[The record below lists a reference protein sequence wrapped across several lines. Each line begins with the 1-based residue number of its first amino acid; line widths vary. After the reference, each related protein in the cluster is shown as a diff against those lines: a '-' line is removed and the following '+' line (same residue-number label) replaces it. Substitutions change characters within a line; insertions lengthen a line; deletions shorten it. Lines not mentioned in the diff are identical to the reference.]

1 MPPEAKSNIAWQYH
15 GYPALSKWMASSND
29 FFLLR
34 RFSPLQVR
42 CLLYLQNQI
51 AVKSK
56 QLDEWDTF
64 AMCQEPEKGN
74 SGWIDE
80 DPETLPG
87 NPRPRIL
94 REILPLLKDYS
105 KSPRP
110 CRVTLRIPS
119 RLMTHADDLVASFSK
134 LKAMQTAT
142 PRQTGNID
150 NWFESY
156 GQDAIDPEEQHYKGH
171 QGDLVTMISKPQY
184 PLIALLHSS
193 RIIRRMFK
201 LKLRSDRIAS
211 QSTTYTSTRG
221 LEVLAAMLSLTVGL
235 SMTFAS
241 IWWLNF
247 VDDKVFRLA
256 IITASG
262 TLMCLITWAAAG
274 NRPFEILAA
283 FAAYMA
289 VLMIY
294 QQIS

>member
-1 MPPEAKSNIAWQYH
+1 MPPEAKSNVAWQYH

-64 AMCQEPEKGN
+64 AMCQEPERGN
-74 SGWIDE
+74 SGRIDD

-105 KSPRP
+105 EFPQDLP
-110 CRVTLRIPS
+110 IPPK
-119 RLMTHADDLVASFSK
+119 LTAEADELVASYSK

-150 NWFESY
+150 NWFKSY
-156 GQDAIDPEEQHYKGH
+156 GEDAIDPEEQHHKDH
-171 QGDLVTMISKPQY
+171 QGDLITMISKPQY

-201 LKLRSDRIAS
+201 LKIRSDRVAS
-211 QSTTYTSTRG
+211 DSTTYTSTRG

>member
-1 MPPEAKSNIAWQYH
+1 VSSERLFRVPLPIRPKLTREA
-15 GYPALSKWMASSND
+15 
-29 FFLLR
+29 
-34 RFSPLQVR
+34 
-42 CLLYLQNQI
+42 
-51 AVKSK
+51 
-56 QLDEWDTF
+56 DE
-64 AMCQEPEKGN
+64 
-74 SGWIDE
+74 
-80 DPETLPG
+80 
-87 NPRPRIL
+87 
-94 REILPLLKDYS
+94 
-105 KSPRP
+105 
-110 CRVTLRIPS
+110 
-119 RLMTHADDLVASFSK
+119 LVASFSK
-134 LKAMQTAT
+134 IKAMQTAT

-156 GQDAIDPEEQHYKGH
+156 GEDAIDPEEQHHRGH

-184 PLIALLHSS
+184 PLIALLYRS

-201 LKLRSDRIAS
+201 LKLRSDRVDS
-211 QSTTYTSTRG
+211 VSTTYISTRG

-247 VDDKVFRLA
+247 VDDTIIRLA

-262 TLMCLITWAAAG
+262 TLMSLITWAAAG

-294 QQIS
+294 QQIGS

>member
-1 MPPEAKSNIAWQYH
+1 VSSIDKAPSVDRDIEKGCNQMPLDAKNNIAWQYH

-42 CLLYLQNQI
+42 CLLHLQNQI
-51 AVKSK
+51 AVKGR
-56 QLDEWDTF
+56 QLDEWDKF
-64 AMCQEPEKGN
+64 AVCQEPEKGS
-74 SGWIDE
+74 SGWIDD

-94 REILPLLKDYS
+94 RELLPMLKEYNE
-105 KSPRP
+105 
-110 CRVTLRIPS
+110 
-119 RLMTHADDLVASFSK
+119 LVASFSK
-134 LKAMQTAT
+134 LKQMQTAT
-142 PRQTGNID
+142 PRQTRNIA
-150 NWFESY
+150 NWFKSY
-156 GQDAIDPEEQHYKGH
+156 GEDAIDPEEQHYKDH
-171 QGDLVTMISKPQY
+171 QGDLVTMISRPQY
-184 PLIALLHSS
+184 PLIALLHRS

-201 LKLRSDRIAS
+201 LKIRSDRIAS
-211 QSTTYTSTRG
+211 DSTTYTSTRG

-247 VDDKVFRLA
+247 VDDKVYRLA

-262 TLMCLITWAAAG
+262 AVMSLITWVAAG
-274 NRPFEILAA
+274 NRPFEILAT

-294 QQIS
+294 QQIGS

>member
-1 MPPEAKSNIAWQYH
+1 
-15 GYPALSKWMASSND
+15 
-29 FFLLR
+29 
-34 RFSPLQVR
+34 
-42 CLLYLQNQI
+42 
-51 AVKSK
+51 
-56 QLDEWDTF
+56 
-64 AMCQEPEKGN
+64 
-74 SGWIDE
+74 
-80 DPETLPG
+80 
-87 NPRPRIL
+87 
-94 REILPLLKDYS
+94 
-105 KSPRP
+105 
-110 CRVTLRIPS
+110 
-119 RLMTHADDLVASFSK
+119 
-134 LKAMQTAT
+134 MQTAT

-156 GQDAIDPEEQHYKGH
+156 GEDAIDPEEQHHRGH

-184 PLIALLHSS
+184 PLIALLYRS

-201 LKLRSDRIAS
+201 LKLRSDRVDS
-211 QSTTYTSTRG
+211 VSTTYISTRG

-247 VDDKVFRLA
+247 VDDTIIRLA

-262 TLMCLITWAAAG
+262 TLMSLITWAAAG

-294 QQIS
+294 QQIGS